1 MGRSHRGRFAGLAL
15 LAFLPV
21 ALAACG
27 SNGQE
32 GGDARPSE
40 KAPAEEAAA
49 KSRERV
55 QAYLDALTA
64 RDADAGRSQ
73 LCAPMHAAFDSA
85 ATGPNG
91 DFADH
96 FTVPQATITDVRS
109 GPNGQEVSA
118 SVTVTAGSRTAARS
132 LLFTV
137 TRNGADWCIS
147 GEVPVD
153 TPVEPTPEPAGPAS
167 GGGTT
172 DPTGPPPAAPA
183 SPVSSQ

>member
-1 MGRSHRGRFAGLAL
+1 MDRSHRGRFAALAL
-15 LAFLPV
+15 AFALTP

-27 SNGQE
+27 SGGQN
-32 GGDARPSE
+32 GGDAPPSE

-73 LCAPMHAAFDSA
+73 LCAPMHAAFDAA

-96 FTVPQATITDVRS
+96 FTVPEATITDVRS

-118 SVTVTAGSRTAARS
+118 SVTVTAGSRTVARS

-147 GEVPVD
+147 GEVPVESVVD
-153 TPVEPTPEPAGPAS
+153 PTPEPAGPQPA
-167 GGGTT
+167 GATP
-172 DPTGPPPAAPA
+172 DPTGPPPAAPV
-183 SPVSSQ
+183 PSQ

>member
-1 MGRSHRGRFAGLAL
+1 MDRSHRGRFAALAL
-15 LAFLPV
+15 AFALTP

-27 SNGQE
+27 SGPD
-32 GGDARPSE
+32 GAATAPSGR
-40 KAPAEEAAA
+40 APAEEAAA

-73 LCAPMHAAFDSA
+73 LCAPMHAAFDAA

-96 FTVPQATITDVRS
+96 FTVPDATITDVRS

-118 SVTVTAGSRTAARS
+118 SVTVAAGSRKATRS

-147 GEVPVD
+147 GEVPRD
-153 TPVEPTPEPAGPAS
+153 PAAEPTADPSGPQ
-167 GGGTT
+167 
-172 DPTGPPPAAPA
+172 PPAAPP

>member
-1 MGRSHRGRFAGLAL
+1 MGRSHRDRFAGLVVLAL
-15 LAFLPV
+15 LPA

-27 SNGQE
+27 SGGQD
-32 GGDARPSE
+32 GKDAPPSG

-64 RDADAGRSQ
+64 RDAAAGRSQ

-96 FTVPQATITDVRS
+96 FTVPEATITEVRS

-118 SVTVTAGSRTAARS
+118 SITVAVGSRKAARS

-137 TRNGADWCIS
+137 TRTGADWCIS
-147 GEVPVD
+147 GEVPG
-153 TPVEPTPEPAGPAS
+153 EPAVEA
-167 GGGTT
+167 TA
-172 DPTGPPPAAPA
+172 DPTEPPPSARAP
-183 SPVSSQ
+183 SPVPSQ

>member
-1 MGRSHRGRFAGLAL
+1 MGRSHRGRFAALAVLTL
-15 LAFLPV
+15 LPAG
-21 ALAACG
+21 LAACG
-27 SNGQE
+27 SGD
-32 GGDARPSE
+32 GGGATLSG

-118 SVTVTAGSRTAARS
+118 SVTVAAGSRTAARS

-153 TPVEPTPEPAGPAS
+153 STVEPTADPAGPQPA
-167 GGGTT
+167 GATP
-172 DPTGPPPAAPA
+172 DPTGPPGVPAP
-183 SPVSSQ
+183 PVPSQ